1 MYLAAAEPGWH
12 TAMLACWQGFQLISY
27 PAMEPYWFGSCKPV
41 GCASLHRMPFDGA
54 EKPLELA
61 HSLFCLDLIMKML
74 VILCK
79 IIAFGVSTVLP
90 SHSQGKKKRRTLTY
104 CDALRLLWCSYF
116 SFTFGAISPV
126 HSTLTTQPRRWC

>member
-12 TAMLACWQGFQLISY
+12 TAMLACWQGFQLISH

-90 SHSQGKKKRRTLTY
+90 SHSQGKKKGELSHIVMHLDS
-104 CDALRLLWCSYF
+104 C
-116 SFTFGAISPV
+116 GVPISPSPLV
-126 HSTLTTQPRRWC
+126 QFHLCTPL